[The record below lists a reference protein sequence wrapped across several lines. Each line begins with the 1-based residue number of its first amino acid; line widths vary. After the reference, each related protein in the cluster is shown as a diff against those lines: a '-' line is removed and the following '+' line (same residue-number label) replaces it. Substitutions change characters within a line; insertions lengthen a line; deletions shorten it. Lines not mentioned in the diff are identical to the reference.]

1 MCRWDVKTSA
11 VIPDEDVFY
20 TVGLLHSSSYS
31 EWEAFDEVNR
41 QILQF
46 CHENGIKIKQYF
58 PHYET
63 QQDWKDHFGTKWE
76 HFQQMKTQFDP
87 KKILSPGQKIF
98 NTL

>member
-1 MCRWDVKTSA
+1 MSA

-31 EWEAFDEVNR
+31 EWEAIDEVNG

-46 CHENGIKIKQYF
+46 CHDAGIKAKQYL
-58 PHYET
+58 PHYEA
-63 QQDWKDHFGTKWE
+63 QQDWIHHFGAKWN

-98 NTL
+98 NNL